1 MNFFKYYYTYC
12 FIFGLL
18 FKHFANT
25 IGIFSGEQAIIYYA
39 EIHENYYNEIIH
51 RTTIPIATYYF
62 LNSVPQLIGLDYT
75 NSAKLR
81 GGIYTVILTHY
92 AIDIDFINAIN
103 VAIIYVPIMLL
114 ANFNHNMN
122 GGTKYYALYNLLRAS
137 MIMIFAETIGHTIF
151 EGTQSRPEGVLNA
164 ILFSP
169 YFVVNGIE

>member
-1 MNFFKYYYTYC
+1 MQYFYTYC
-12 FIFGLL
+12 FIIGLI
-18 FKHFANT
+18 FKYITNLL
-25 IGIFSGEQAIIYYA
+25 GILSGEQAIIYYA

-62 LNSVPQLIGLDYT
+62 LNSVPQLLGLDYT

-92 AIDIDFINAIN
+92 AIDIDFLNAIN
-103 VAIIYVPIMLL
+103 VAIVYVPILLL
-114 ANFNHNMN
+114 ANFKHNMN
-122 GGTKYYALYNLLRAS
+122 GGTKHYALYNLLRAS
-137 MIMIFAETIGHTIF
+137 IIMIFAETIGHTIF

-169 YFVVNGIE
+169 YFVVNGIDM